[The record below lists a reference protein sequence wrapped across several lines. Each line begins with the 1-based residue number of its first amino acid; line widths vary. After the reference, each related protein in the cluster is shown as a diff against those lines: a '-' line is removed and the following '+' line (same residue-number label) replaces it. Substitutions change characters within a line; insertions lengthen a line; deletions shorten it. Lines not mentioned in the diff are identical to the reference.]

1 MNMAG
6 AYDFLNLSQLMK
18 RLGLEGHYIKFKYL
32 KGLVNTKISMFK
44 YKNLPGSL
52 TSEILETALM
62 FNNHLCFYNS
72 PAFGGIILCRYLPL
86 GEYDIYWKPTHV
98 DVMALN
104 GKTVATHVPYEDIVL
119 VRDNECDIIPFLWIL
134 EFIEVLERVEDTLM
148 KNMTLLQLPLV
159 FTGKKEQIAS
169 FKAMVKKV
177 INIDPFAFADREA
190 IEALKQF
197 DITMPVKLDD
207 ILSIYKNYKNMCL
220 ESTGIAGTETQKRE
234 RLLVGEVQSQ
244 TEYTDYVYQ
253 GFKNMRLNMLDEVEK
268 KWHHKIELVESYTL
282 FREDDIELQNK
293 MMQQVPQSAQEN
305 KGGNDNE

>member
-44 YKNLPGSL
+44 YKGLPEGL

-62 FNNHLCFYNS
+62 FNNHLCFYKS
-72 PAFGGIILCRYLPL
+72 KSLGLTLCRYLTL
-86 GEYDIYWKPTHV
+86 GEFDIYWKPTHV
-98 DVMALN
+98 DLLALN
-104 GKTVATHVPYEDIVL
+104 GKTIATRVPFKDIVL

-148 KNMTLLQLPLV
+148 KNMLLLQLPII

-169 FKAMVKKV
+169 FKALVKKTL
-177 INIDPFAFADREA
+177 NIDPFAFADREA
-190 IEALKQF
+190 IEALHNF
-197 DITMPVKLDD
+197 DINLPVSLDE
-207 ILSIYKNYKNMCL
+207 ILSVYKNYKNMCL
-220 ESTGIAGTETQKRE
+220 ESEGIYGTETQKRE

-244 TEYTDYVYQ
+244 TEYVDYIYQ
-253 GFKNMRLNMLDEVEK
+253 GFKNMRTNMLDEVYEK
-268 KWHHKIELVESYTL
+268 FGDKIEMVESYRL
-282 FREDDIELQNK
+282 FREDDIELQN
-293 MMQQVPQSAQEN
+293 QLVQPFNNTPNNEN
-305 KGGNDNE
+305 GGNDNE